1 MAVWSQISTSDLVG
15 AVRLDA
21 EFWQP
26 SYLEKRENNPYKRIC
41 LSW

>member
-1 MAVWSQISTSDLVG
+1 MAVWSEISTSQLVG

-26 SYLEKRENNPYKRIC
+26 SYLEKE
-41 LSW
+41 